1 MILMSKDALGLIE
14 TRGLVA
20 AIEALDASLK
30 AANVEFAS
38 YRFTTGGLVCIIVTG
53 EVGAVRAAV
62 DAGSAAATRVG
73 ELITTHVIPR
83 PADDTMTIIDEI
95 SGKKPVSKKKPDT
108 AEPDE
113 NVINI
118 ENEAP
123 NESTPYTEEE
133 LKEAVEILR
142 KFLQNTEGESILPE
156 DKRLDEYGV
165 RTLRKVMK
173 ALPFAETI
181 KSQIYTMR
189 KQEII
194 ETLMEFAKKEGKDEL
209 DDEY

>member
-1 MILMSKDALGLIE
+1 MSKDALGLIE

-38 YRFTTGGLVCIIVTG
+38 YRFTTGGLICVIVTG

-62 DAGSAAATRVG
+62 DAGSAAAARVG
-73 ELITTHVIPR
+73 ELIATHVIPR
-83 PADDTMTIIDEI
+83 PADDTIAIIDEI
-95 SGKKPVSKKKPDT
+95 RGKKPVSKKKPDT

-118 ENEAP
+118 ENETP
-123 NESTPYTEEE
+123 NEITPYTEEE
-133 LKEAVEILR
+133 LKKAVEILR
-142 KFLQNTEGESILPE
+142 EFLKNTEGESLLPE

-173 ALPFAETI
+173 ALPLAETI

-194 ETLMEFAKKEGKDEL
+194 ETLMEFVKKEGRDEL

>member
-1 MILMSKDALGLIE
+1 MSKDALGLIE

-38 YRFTTGGLVCIIVTG
+38 YRFTTGGLICVIVTG

-62 DAGSAAATRVG
+62 DAGSAAAARVG
-73 ELITTHVIPR
+73 ELISTHVIPR

-95 SGKKPVSKKKPDT
+95 SGKKLISKKEPDI

-113 NVINI
+113 NVIDI
-118 ENEAP
+118 ESEVP
-123 NESTPYTEEE
+123 NESTIYTEEE
-133 LKEAVEILR
+133 LKKAVEILR
-142 KFLQNTEGESILPE
+142 EFLKNTEEESILPE

-165 RTLRKVMK
+165 RTLRKVIK
-173 ALPFAETI
+173 VLPLEETI
-181 KSQIYTMR
+181 KSQIYTM
-189 KQEII
+189 KKHELV
-194 ETLMEFAKKEGKDEL
+194 ETLLEFAKKEGRDDL
-209 DDEY
+209 DDEH